1 MTVTQAQLQTVMH
14 FTLGAQTHRVKS
26 YTASTTLER
35 TGIGHDTYRR
45 FTYSIDTE
53 LEGSSLSNLKAQLDS
68 AKSGMIGSGSDFALF
83 RSGTKVHEH
92 LAVDCRFGP
101 VASIN
106 IDGVEQSGLIESIVV
121 TVECL
126 VPVNVSSGVIDHAW
140 TEQTVVDDE
149 AQTTSIVRTGTLIS
163 VSGTSA
169 KVKIEEAV
177 PAQPA
182 GYDRT
187 IDIRTDDTDTSA
199 TYTLTD
205 RKTDR
210 RNYDVNV
217 RDHKWTKTTLVRQ
230 GVLEEVAHAGT
241 VRMAEGQSARAFIEA
256 NLPAGVGGFAREYRI
271 DSSDDDRGGSYTV
284 TDRKAVWS
292 SLPGIEEASVQS
304 EEATDEQGRVR
315 ITRSGRLR
323 GSNAQIEMNNIRA
336 ALSATARI
344 VSQTVSQDYFD
355 SESWTFSFTAV
366 ATSDGSDIVFW
377 QEGVTRRGGKKSRL
391 ASVYPDREPFFYFAE
406 TQPIVVEIIGRA
418 LCLRAVANNDDRY
431 VKAPLPPILD
441 GNVDYA
447 EFQSGDTDAERVRLD
462 DHHCQTTW
470 RMLFLVPAGTPIP
483 LPRGRIAEF
492 DP

>member
-92 LAVDCRFGP
+92 LAVDCHFGP

-205 RKTDR
+205 SRTDR

-230 GVLEEVAHAGT
+230 GVLEEITHTGT

-271 DSSDDDRGGSYTV
+271 DSSDDDRGGSYSV
-284 TDRKAVWS
+284 TDRESQWS
-292 SLPGIEEASVQS
+292 GLPGVEDARLEETRAV
-304 EEATDEQGRVR
+304 DMQGMVVL
-315 ITRSGRLR
+315 TRSGHFTGPGAMTQINEVKEILATLGRVVSSELR
-323 GSNAQIEMNNIRA
+323 QDRYADQ
-336 ALSATARI
+336 RI
-344 VSQTVSQDYFD
+344 SFR
-355 SESWTFSFTAV
+355 FTALTTEHPNPQNPEQPSGV
-366 ATSDGSDIVFW
+366 TFW
-377 QEGVTRRGGKKSRL
+377 QEVVRTSGGGAARRVSL
-391 ASVYPDREPFFYFAE
+391 YPDRNPFIYFGEP
-406 TQPIVVEIIGRA
+406 QPVLIEISGRA
-418 LCLRAVANNDDRY
+418 VTIASDYEA
-431 VKAPLPPILD
+431 APGAPASLL
-441 GNVDYA
+441 A
-447 EFQSGDTDAERVRLD
+447 FQHQSPEITKNRPNEIERE
-462 DHHCQTTW
+462 TTW
-470 RMLFLVPAGTPIP
+470 RMTFICPPGTVAPA
-483 LPRGRIAEF
+483 PRGRPE
-492 DP
+492 PPEE